1 MKRTILAAAVVLL
14 AAAPAY
20 AAPSV
25 NGSTGLINTPTADVL
40 QEGQFSLGYYHL
52 KEGGVG
58 ALNLNL
64 AKNLELGVAG
74 FRYDSDV
81 SKDNETLVN
90 FKYSLLSETVLTPGL
105 AVGVEDIG
113 NDAKRTHYA
122 AASKALPFGFR
133 LHAGVG
139 DGRYDGVFAA
149 IEKTISPIGAVTGN
163 NIFPATTLIAEWD
176 GDRMNYGA
184 RMAIVPG
191 LKIDAGWRHSETYIG
206 LSYTY

>member
-1 MKRTILAAAVVLL
+1 MKKTILAAVVMLM
-14 AAAPAY
+14 AAAPVY
-20 AAPSV
+20 AAPSL

-40 QEGQFSLGYYHL
+40 QPGQFSLGYHHL
-52 KEGGVG
+52 KDGGSG
-58 ALNLNL
+58 SLNLNL
-64 AKNLELGVAG
+64 ANNLEIGVAG
-74 FRYDSDV
+74 FRYDSE
-81 SKDNETLVN
+81 SNRDNKTLFN
-90 FKYSLLSETVLTPGL
+90 AKYALVPETVLTPGL
-105 AVGVEDIG
+105 SVGVEDLG
-113 NDAKRTHYA
+113 NQDKRTFYA

-149 IEKTISPIGAVTGN
+149 IEKTINPVNVLTGN
-163 NIFPATTLIAEWD
+163 NMFPATTLIAEWD

-191 LKIDAGWRHSETYIG
+191 LKLDAGWRHNQTYFG